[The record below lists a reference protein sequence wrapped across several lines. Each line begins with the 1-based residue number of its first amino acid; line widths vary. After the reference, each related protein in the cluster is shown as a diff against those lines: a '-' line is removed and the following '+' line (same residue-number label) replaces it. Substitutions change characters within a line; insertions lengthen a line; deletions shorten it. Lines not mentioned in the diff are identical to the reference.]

1 MKIEESVYIEEY
13 KKRMIEA
20 IQSIHPTWGEEDIDN
35 ILNDMIKK
43 KVSNPKTELDNNYT
57 HHHNYDASLI
67 SVFDWILKDEPIIS
81 GNGTFYKNQYQAFNP
96 IGKMLMTW
104 LADRKAVKKEM
115 FKIEDTDSDEYKNLD
130 RKQAT
135 IKINVNS
142 YYGGSGAPSSAFYS
156 AYSGPATTN
165 SAQVVIST
173 TMNMFESFVADNYN
187 FIDLNEFFD
196 WAHCI
201 FSNYEDPD
209 DFIRFISKEELFD
222 RLSNKLIK
230 CKDIDLTILREFID
244 NLTDDERKVFYYK
257 NNLIEFIDD
266 YPNIQDLYKKI
277 FENVV
282 NHEYSDF
289 DKLKEN
295 GSLPNK
301 VSTEKDWEKFV
312 NKEYFMDPNSV
323 PDSIKEYIIKLTDYF
338 VQYVYSPYLA
348 FDRVYRL
355 KNFKRK
361 VVTVIDTDSN
371 ILALDTFVNY
381 TLDNVLTND
390 GNCYGRNRLHN
401 VFITVNTITYAI
413 TEVVS
418 KILAL
423 HAKSIN
429 IPEEFRPNLNMK
441 NEFMFTKLVIAKTK
455 KRYLSKVM
463 LREGNL
469 MKKPK
474 IDIKGFDFVKATT
487 SAEAESFFK
496 MLIDKYIMGDDID
509 TKAIL
514 NELNQYSRKIE
525 NLIRN
530 GDVTYLPNTTAKPL
544 SAYKNPN
551 STQAVLACTA
561 WNLLYPNKILDV
573 PSKPKL
579 LKLKIFSESDIE
591 SMRYKYPREYEIIK
605 EKIFHD
611 STGMFIT
618 YDKKGNVKIKGLT
631 AICIPAAEKIPECL
645 IDYIDYSTMIN
656 NIIAPFKSVIEIL
669 GIKTQSVGKNT
680 KSEAITN
687 IIRF

>member
-1 MKIEESVYIEEY
+1 
-13 KKRMIEA
+13 
-20 IQSIHPTWGEEDIDN
+20 
-35 ILNDMIKK
+35 
-43 KVSNPKTELDNNYT
+43 
-57 HHHNYDASLI
+57 
-67 SVFDWILKDEPIIS
+67 
-81 GNGTFYKNQYQAFNP
+81 
-96 IGKMLMTW
+96 MTW

-201 FSNYEDPD
+201 FSNYKDPD

-266 YPNIQDLYKKI
+266 YSNIQDLYKKI

-295 GSLPNK
+295 GTLPDRI
-301 VSTEKDWEKFV
+301 STEKDWEKYV

-323 PDSIKEYIIKLTDYF
+323 PDSIKEYIVKLTDYF

-381 TLDNVLTND
+381 TLDNILTND

-418 KILAL
+418 KILTL

-618 YDKKGNVKIKGLT
+618 YDKKGNVKVKGLT

>member
-43 KVSNPKTELDNNYT
+43 KISNPKTELDNNYT
-57 HHHNYDASLI
+57 HQHNYDASLI

-323 PDSIKEYIIKLTDYF
+323 PDSIKEYIVKLTDYF

>member
-1 MKIEESVYIEEY
+1 
-13 KKRMIEA
+13 MIYG
-20 IQSIHPTWGEEDIDN
+20 I
-35 ILNDMIKK
+35 IL
-43 KVSNPKTELDNNYT
+43 
-57 HHHNYDASLI
+57 
-67 SVFDWILKDEPIIS
+67 
-81 GNGTFYKNQYQAFNP
+81 
-96 IGKMLMTW
+96 
-104 LADRKAVKKEM
+104 
-115 FKIEDTDSDEYKNLD
+115 
-130 RKQAT
+130 
-135 IKINVNS
+135 
-142 YYGGSGAPSSAFYS
+142 
-156 AYSGPATTN
+156 ATTN

-201 FSNYEDPD
+201 FSNYKDPD
-209 DFIRFISKEELFD
+209 DFIRFVSKEELFD

-230 CKDIDLTILREFID
+230 CKDIDLIILREFID

-289 DKLKEN
+289 DKLKDN

-301 VSTEKDWEKFV
+301 VSTEKDWEKYV

-323 PDSIKEYIIKLTDYF
+323 PDSIKEYIVKLTDYF
-338 VQYVYSPYLA
+338 VQYIYSPYLA

-381 TLDNVLTND
+381 TLDNILTND